1 MGKRSMDILLAGS
14 LSLLALPVIVI
25 AAVLIRLDSAGPVL
39 FRQRRMG
46 RHFTPFYLLKLRTMR
61 ANPGGPAIT
70 LGDDPRITRVGRWLR
85 RSKIDELPQL
95 WNVLSGEMSMVGPRP
110 VIPELAAEFRYHY
123 RRLLAVRPGLTDPA
137 TLKYCREVELL
148 SQVPDPLRHFM
159 TVVTPD
165 KLRISAAYLHRA
177 CLWTDLCV
185 LVQTLLALIAPR
197 WGRGSYL
204 PETPRPVLSAAP
216 LLSEEPAP

>member
-1 MGKRSMDILLAGS
+1 MDLLLAGS
-14 LSLLALPVIVI
+14 LSLLAFPVIVF
-25 AAVLIRLDSAGPVL
+25 AAVLIRVDSAGPAL

-46 RHFTPFYLLKLRTMR
+46 RGFKTFHLLKLRTMR
-61 ANPGGPAIT
+61 TDPGGPAIT

-110 VIPELAAEFRYHY
+110 VIPEVAAEFRQHY
-123 RRLLAVRPGLTDPA
+123 RGLLTVRPGLTDPA
-137 TLKYCREVELL
+137 TLKYCRETELL
-148 SQVPDPLRHFM
+148 ADVPNPLRHFK

-177 CLWTDLCV
+177 GLWTDLCV
-185 LVQTLLALIAPR
+185 LVQTLLALIAPP
-197 WGRGSYL
+197 RGCGSHL
-204 PETPRPVLSAAP
+204 PEPPRPVPVAAQM
-216 LLSEEPAP
+216 LSEEPAP